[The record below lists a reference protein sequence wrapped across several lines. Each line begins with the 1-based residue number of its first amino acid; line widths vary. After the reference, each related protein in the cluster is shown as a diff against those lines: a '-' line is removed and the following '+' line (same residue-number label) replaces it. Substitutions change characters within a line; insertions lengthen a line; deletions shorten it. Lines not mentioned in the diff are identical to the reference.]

1 MARLEWQRK
10 LRLNGQPQ
18 GKSPWY
24 NPPVFRKKK
33 PEDLTVEE
41 LRRLLVEK
49 RRATRQDRL
58 EYYRKTGRAVSVVP
72 DLETPNLGELRS
84 GLVTDTEEKPART
97 RRKRVFDGF
106 LLVVEVLAVLGLVFV
121 LFNGLEV
128 IQELNQEVAQALEL
142 PTLTPTPII
151 KAVVLP
157 SGHTP
162 PNTEGGSRFNW
173 DEIPEHL
180 RPLVQSMAEVP
191 IPTPGPEQANRIQIP
206 AIGVDAPVVQG
217 DGDVQLKK
225 GVGQNVGSANPGREG
240 NIVLSAHND
249 IYGEIFRDLD
259 QLQPGDEIVLHTN
272 QRAYTYIVMGTEVVE
287 PTDVQV
293 MDQTPDPIVTL
304 ISCYPYLVDNQRI
317 IVQGRLESGN
327 R

>member
-1 MARLEWQRK
+1 MFRRK
-10 LRLNGQPQ
+10 R
-18 GKSPWY
+18 
-24 NPPVFRKKK
+24 

-58 EYYRKTGRAVSVVP
+58 EYYRKTGRTVSVVP
-72 DLETPNLGELRS
+72 DLESPSLGEMRS
-84 GLVTDTEEKPART
+84 DTFVEEPAADSKP
-97 RRKRVFDGF
+97 RRRRVLDGF
-106 LLVVEVLAVLGLVFV
+106 LLVVEVLAVVGLVFV

-128 IQELNQEVAQALEL
+128 IRELNQEVAQALEL

-162 PNTEGGSRFNW
+162 PNAEGGTRFNW

-191 IPTPGPEQANRIQIP
+191 IPTPGPNQTNRIQIP

-217 DGDVQLKK
+217 DGPEQLKK
-225 GVGQNVGSANPGREG
+225 GVGQNITSADPGEAG
-240 NIVLSAHND
+240 NVVLSAHND
-249 IYGEIFRDLD
+249 VYGEIFRHLD
-259 QLQPGDEIVLHTN
+259 KLKPGDEIILHTN
-272 QRAYTYIVMGTEVVE
+272 QRAYTYVVVNSQVVG

-293 MDQTPDPIVTL
+293 MEQTSEPMVTL
-304 ISCYPYLVDNQRI
+304 ISCYPYMVDTQRI
-317 IVQGRLESGN
+317 VVQGRLESGN

>member
-1 MARLEWQRK
+1 M
-10 LRLNGQPQ
+10 
-18 GKSPWY
+18 
-24 NPPVFRKKK
+24 FRKKR
-33 PEDLTVEE
+33 PEDLSVEE

-49 RRATRQDRL
+49 RRTSRQDRL
-58 EYYRKTGRAVSVVP
+58 EYYRKTGRAVSVLP
-72 DLETPNLGELRS
+72 DLETPPLGELRS
-84 GLVTDTEEKPART
+84 GPITEEEQKQVKP
-97 RRKRVFDGF
+97 RRRVFDGF
-106 LLVVEVLAVLGLVFV
+106 LLVVEILAVLGLVFV

-128 IQELNQEVAQALEL
+128 IRELNQEVAQALEL

-162 PNTEGGSRFNW
+162 PNAEGGTRFNW

-206 AIGVDAPVVQG
+206 ALGVDAPIVQG
-217 DGDVQLKK
+217 DGPEQLKK
-225 GVGQNVGSANPGREG
+225 GVGQNIGSANPGKAG
-240 NIVLSAHND
+240 NVVLSAHND
-249 IYGEIFRDLD
+249 VYGEIFRDLD
-259 QLQPGDEIVLHTN
+259 RLKPGDEITIHTN
-272 QRAYTYIVMGTEVVE
+272 QRAYTYVVTGSEVVE
-287 PTDVQV
+287 PTYVRV
-293 MDQTPDPIVTL
+293 MDQTSDSIMTL

-317 IVQGRLESGN
+317 VVQARLESGS